1 MRIRMSLAALS
12 GLMVVLSAA
21 MLAAAAPPLAGAWK
35 SAPQELRLT
44 SDLDVSVW
52 GKGAASVRTVT
63 LNVKANG
70 EAVLTVTRKVVDAKG
85 LTVKGSV
92 SVEEATVT
100 IGAAAPAV
108 ETREDH
114 AVTVQKAQRRLPDDP
129 TLTWPLEGLRVGVAT
144 FSGRA
149 DTLEV
154 RFDPADGRGAFW
166 EALRRAAPRSTA
178 ARPAA
183 GRASP
188 ELKGNSS
195 GSK

>member
-52 GKGAASVRTVT
+52 GKGATSVRTVT
-63 LNVKANG
+63 MNVKANG

-166 EALRRAAPRSTA
+166 ETLRRAAATSTA
-178 ARPAA
+178 APPAA
-183 GRASP
+183 GGASP
-188 ELKGNSS
+188 AAKAGSG

>member
-12 GLMVVLSAA
+12 GLVLLLSATI
-21 MLAAAAPPLAGAWK
+21 LAAATLPLTGSWR
-35 SAPQELRLT
+35 SAAQGLRLT

-52 GKGAASVRTVT
+52 GKGATAVRTVT
-63 LNVKANG
+63 MNVKANG

-114 AVTVQKAQRRLPDDP
+114 AVTVQKAVRRLPDDP
-129 TLTWPLEGLRVGVAT
+129 TLTWPLEGLRVGIAT

-149 DTLEV
+149 DMLEV

-166 EALRRAAPRSTA
+166 ETLRRAAATSPA

-183 GRASP
+183 GGASP
-188 ELKGNSS
+188 ELKGTAN